1 MALIYAITQVSY
13 NFTNFFLFNKGV
25 FLKPCFVLFC
35 ITEGFLFNVIQC
47 TQFSVNHSAVSQ
59 CMSFLCSMGMGFIKV
74 FKTRKK
80 LSHKRYKKEFV
91 NSLFSIIIVIHK
103 KIIEYLTCV
112 KPLLVFLYK
121 GFFFQIFG
129 SPET

>member
-1 MALIYAITQVSY
+1 
-13 NFTNFFLFNKGV
+13 
-25 FLKPCFVLFC
+25 
-35 ITEGFLFNVIQC
+35 
-47 TQFSVNHSAVSQ
+47 
-59 CMSFLCSMGMGFIKV
+59 MSFLCSMGMGFIKV

-121 GFFFQIFG
+121 GFFFSDLWQPRDLTSITVLKWQYLIFLLQILLLLSFL
-129 SPET
+129 SYSKASTQKSFLNLPNALVK